1 MSKSLEQFLF
11 EAQRL
16 TPDERRQRL
25 ERLDPNGPTLAAAH
39 DEKLKAALHNNVFLI
54 GVSADV
60 CAQRTAHLGKQIAD
74 ELVLEFEALQL
85 ATRGAEQRERIAAMN
100 AGWFPMQGTTPEVQ
114 TENLRAALELIR
126 PKFAPTSTQP
136 PAHADVQQTEIPDDF
151 GIPET
156 ETDISLNR
164 VIEIARKW
172 KFSQS
177 DSTIRNR
184 ATKFF
189 KRDDGASDYNA
200 NGSRYIFE
208 RKAAIDFLTDLKR
221 TSNRVP
227 D

>member
-16 TPDERRQRL
+16 TPESRRERL

-60 CAQRTAHLGKQIAD
+60 RAQRTAILGKQIAD

-100 AGWFPMQGTTPEVQ
+100 AGWFPMQGAAPEVQ

-126 PKFAPTSTQP
+126 PKFAPTPTTKSEFELPENQEFFRRNDIHFWAQENRLGGSVRNINRHLEKT
-136 PAHADVQQTEIPDDF
+136 DF
-151 GIPET
+151 AAEQELT
-156 ETDISLNR
+156 
-164 VIEIARKW
+164 
-172 KFSQS
+172 
-177 DSTIRNR
+177 R
-184 ATKFF
+184 AAF
-189 KRDDGASDYNA
+189 
-200 NGSRYIFE
+200 
-208 RKAAIDFLTDLKR
+208 IDFLR
-221 TSNRVP
+221 TLRNIQRNSNSP
-227 D
+227 